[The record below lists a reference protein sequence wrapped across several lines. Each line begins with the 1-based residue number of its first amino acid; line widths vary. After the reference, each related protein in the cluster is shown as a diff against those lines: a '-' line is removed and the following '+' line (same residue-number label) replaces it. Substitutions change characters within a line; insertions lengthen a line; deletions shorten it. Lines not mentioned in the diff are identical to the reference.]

1 MQVMASSPAV
11 SALFDLSGRAAVV
24 TGGSG
29 VLGRAIVRG
38 LRRAGANVAVLA
50 RHPEAV
56 DEVVTASAPDPR
68 VAGDIRDEGDICGEA
83 AIARGTD
90 IAGEIIPLVADVLD
104 VESLEDARGAVIERW
119 GRLDVLVNAA
129 GGNQPE
135 ATVPV
140 GGSFFDLDAEGFRS
154 VLELN
159 LMGTFLATQV
169 FAKTMAGTG
178 SGSVVNIS
186 SMAASRPLSRV
197 VGYGAAKAGVE
208 NLTRWL
214 ADHIARQVSPGIR
227 VNAVAPGFFLGD
239 QNRALLTEADGS
251 LTERGRTIVS
261 RTPMGRLGSPE
272 DLVGTVLWLA
282 SDASAFVTGTV
293 VPVDGGFSAA
303 AGI

>member
-1 MQVMASSPAV
+1 MQVVAPPPGP
-11 SALFDLSGRAAVV
+11 ALFDLSGRAALV

-29 VLGRAIVRG
+29 VLGRAIAAG

-56 DEVVTASAPDPR
+56 DEVVAALAPDLPR
-68 VAGDIRDEGDICGEA
+68 EPDLPGEVV
-83 AIARGTD
+83 
-90 IAGEIIPLVADVLD
+90 PLVADVLD
-104 VESLEDARGAVIERW
+104 VESLEDARGAVIGRW
-119 GRLDVLVNAA
+119 GRLDVVVNAA
-129 GGNQPE
+129 GGNRPE

-140 GGSFFDLDAEGFRS
+140 GGSFFDLDADGFRA

-169 FAKTMAGTG
+169 FAKAMAGPG
-178 SGSVVNIS
+178 SGSIVNIS
-186 SMAASRPLSRV
+186 SMAAARPLSRV
-197 VGYGAAKAGVE
+197 AGYGAAKAGVE

-239 QNRALLTEADGS
+239 QNRALLTEPDGS
-251 LTERGRTIVS
+251 LSERGRAIVD

-272 DLVGTVLWLA
+272 DLVGTVVWLA

-293 VPVDGGFSAA
+293 VAVDGGFSAA

>member
-1 MQVMASSPAV
+1 M
-11 SALFDLSGRAAVV
+11 FDLSGRAAIV

-29 VLGRAIVRG
+29 ALGRAIAMG
-38 LRRAGANVAVLA
+38 LRSAGANVALLA
-50 RHPEAV
+50 RHPGTL
-56 DEVVTASAPDPR
+56 DEVVASLGP
-68 VAGDIRDEGDICGEA
+68 GL
-83 AIARGTD
+83 
-90 IAGEIIPLVADVLD
+90 AGEPEMPGGPEIPGETVALVADVLD

-140 GGSFFDLDAEGFRS
+140 GGSFFDLDADGFRS
-154 VLELN
+154 VVELN

-169 FAKTMAGTG
+169 FAKTMAGLG

-186 SMAASRPLSRV
+186 SVAGSRPLSRV
-197 VGYGAAKAGVE
+197 AGYGAAKAGVE

-227 VNAVAPGFFLGD
+227 VNAVAPGFFLGA
-239 QNRALLTEADGS
+239 QNRALLTDADGS
-251 LTERGRTIVS
+251 LNERGRTVVA

-293 VPVDGGFSAA
+293 VAVDGGFSAA

>member
-1 MQVMASSPAV
+1 MQVMAPPPAV

-29 VLGRAIVRG
+29 VLGRAIVLG

-56 DEVVTASAPDPR
+56 DEVVAAVAPGLPGG
-68 VAGDIRDEGDICGEA
+68 ADIGGIVGGA
-83 AIARGTD
+83 D
-90 IAGEIIPLVADVLD
+90 IAAAGAADMAGEVIPLVADVLD

-140 GGSFFDLDAEGFRS
+140 GGSFFDLDSEGFRS

-169 FAKTMAGTG
+169 FAKTMAGNG

-186 SMAASRPLSRV
+186 SMAATRPLSRV

-214 ADHIARQVSPGIR
+214 ADHIARQVSSGIR

-251 LTERGRTIVS
+251 LTERGRAIVS

>member
-1 MQVMASSPAV
+1 M
-11 SALFDLSGRAAVV
+11 FDLSGRAAIV

-29 VLGRAIVRG
+29 ALGRAIATG
-38 LRRAGANVAVLA
+38 LRSAGANVALLA
-50 RHPEAV
+50 RHPGAL
-56 DEVVTASAPDPR
+56 DEVVASLAP
-68 VAGDIRDEGDICGEA
+68 GL
-83 AIARGTD
+83 
-90 IAGEIIPLVADVLD
+90 AGEPEIPGETVALVADVLD

-140 GGSFFDLDAEGFRS
+140 GGSFFDLDADGFRS
-154 VLELN
+154 VVELN

-169 FAKTMAGTG
+169 FAKTMAGLG

-186 SMAASRPLSRV
+186 SVAGAKPLSRV
-197 VGYGAAKAGVE
+197 AGYGAAKAGVE

-227 VNAVAPGFFLGD
+227 VNAVAPGFFLGA

-251 LTERGRTIVS
+251 LSERGRTVVA

-282 SDASAFVTGTV
+282 SEASAFVTGTV
-293 VPVDGGFSAA
+293 VAVDGGFSAA

>member
-1 MQVMASSPAV
+1 MQVMAPPPAV
-11 SALFDLSGRAAVV
+11 SAPFDLSGRAAVV

-29 VLGRAIVRG
+29 VLGRAIVLG

-50 RHPEAV
+50 RHPEAA
-56 DEVVTASAPDPR
+56 DEMVAASAPHM
-68 VAGDIRDEGDICGEA
+68 
-83 AIARGTD
+83 
-90 IAGEIIPLVADVLD
+90 AGEVIPLVADVLD

-129 GGNQPE
+129 GGNQAE

-169 FAKTMAGTG
+169 FAKTMASNG
-178 SGSVVNIS
+178 SGSVVNVS
-186 SMAASRPLSRV
+186 SMAATRPLSRV

-251 LTERGRTIVS
+251 LTERGRAIVS

>member
-1 MQVMASSPAV
+1 MQVMAPPPAV

-29 VLGRAIVRG
+29 VLGRALVLG
-38 LRRAGANVAVLA
+38 LRHAGANVAVLA

-56 DEVVTASAPDPR
+56 DELVATVAPSLP
-68 VAGDIRDEGDICGEA
+68 GEV
-83 AIARGTD
+83 
-90 IAGEIIPLVADVLD
+90 IPLVADVLD

-129 GGNQPE
+129 GGNQAE

-140 GGSFFDLDAEGFRS
+140 GGSFFDLDADGFRA

-169 FAKTMAGTG
+169 FAKTMAGNG

-251 LTERGRTIVS
+251 LTERGRAIVN

>member
-1 MQVMASSPAV
+1 MAPLPAV
-11 SALFDLSGRAAVV
+11 SALFDLSGRAAIV

-29 VLGRAIVRG
+29 VLGRAIVLG

-56 DEVVTASAPDPR
+56 DEVVAALAPGQPGE
-68 VAGDIRDEGDICGEA
+68 ADIRGGADTAGGADM
-83 AIARGTD
+83 
-90 IAGEIIPLVADVLD
+90 AGEVIPLVADVLD

-119 GRLDVLVNAA
+119 GRLDVLVNGA
-129 GGNQPE
+129 GGNQAE
-135 ATVPV
+135 ATVPL
-140 GGSFFDLDAEGFRS
+140 GGSFFDLNAEGFRA

-169 FAKTMAGTG
+169 FAKTMAGNG

-251 LTERGRTIVS
+251 LTERGRAIVS

>member
-1 MQVMASSPAV
+1 MQVMAPPPAV

-29 VLGRAIVRG
+29 VLGRAIVLG
-38 LRRAGANVAVLA
+38 LRHAGANVAVLA

-56 DEVVTASAPDPR
+56 DELVAASAPDM
-68 VAGDIRDEGDICGEA
+68 
-83 AIARGTD
+83 
-90 IAGEIIPLVADVLD
+90 AGEVIPLVADVLD

-129 GGNQPE
+129 GGNQAE

-140 GGSFFDLDAEGFRS
+140 GGSFFDLDADGFRA

-169 FAKTMAGTG
+169 FAKTMAGNG

-186 SMAASRPLSRV
+186 SMAATRPLSCV

-239 QNRALLTEADGS
+239 QNRALLTEPDGS
-251 LTERGRTIVS
+251 LTERGRAIVS

-293 VPVDGGFSAA
+293 VPVDGGFSAG

>member
-1 MQVMASSPAV
+1 M
-11 SALFDLSGRAAVV
+11 FDLSGRAAIV

-29 VLGRAIVRG
+29 ALGRAIATG
-38 LRRAGANVAVLA
+38 LRSAGANVALLA
-50 RHPEAV
+50 RHPGAL
-56 DEVVTASAPDPR
+56 DEVVASLAP
-68 VAGDIRDEGDICGEA
+68 GL
-83 AIARGTD
+83 
-90 IAGEIIPLVADVLD
+90 AGEPEIPGETVALVADVLD

-140 GGSFFDLDAEGFRS
+140 GGSFFDLDADGFRS
-154 VLELN
+154 VVELN

-169 FAKTMAGTG
+169 FAKTMAGLG

-186 SMAASRPLSRV
+186 SVAGAKPLSRV
-197 VGYGAAKAGVE
+197 AGYGAAKAGVE

-227 VNAVAPGFFLGD
+227 VNAVAPGFFLGA

-251 LTERGRTIVS
+251 LSERGRTVVA

-293 VPVDGGFSAA
+293 VAVDGGFSAA

>member
-1 MQVMASSPAV
+1 MAPPPAV

-29 VLGRAIVRG
+29 VLGRAIVLG

-56 DEVVTASAPDPR
+56 DEVVAASAPDM
-68 VAGDIRDEGDICGEA
+68 
-83 AIARGTD
+83 
-90 IAGEIIPLVADVLD
+90 AGEVIPLVADVLD

-129 GGNQPE
+129 GGNQAE

-169 FAKTMAGTG
+169 FAKTMAGNG
-178 SGSVVNIS
+178 NGSVVNIS

-214 ADHIARQVSPGIR
+214 ADHIARQVSPDIR

-239 QNRALLTEADGS
+239 QNRTLLTEADGS
-251 LTERGRTIVS
+251 LTERGRAIVS

>member
-1 MQVMASSPAV
+1 MAPLPAV
-11 SALFDLSGRAAVV
+11 SALFDLSGRAAIV

-29 VLGRAIVRG
+29 VLGRAIVLG

-56 DEVVTASAPDPR
+56 DEVVAALAPGQPGE
-68 VAGDIRDEGDICGEA
+68 ADIRGGADTAGGADM
-83 AIARGTD
+83 
-90 IAGEIIPLVADVLD
+90 AGEVIPLVADVLD

-119 GRLDVLVNAA
+119 GRLDVLVNGA
-129 GGNQPE
+129 GGNQAE

-140 GGSFFDLDAEGFRS
+140 GGSFFDLNAEGFRA

-169 FAKTMAGTG
+169 FAKTMAGNG

-251 LTERGRTIVS
+251 LTERGRAIVS

-282 SDASAFVTGTV
+282 SNASAFVTGTV

>member
-1 MQVMASSPAV
+1 MQVMAPLPAV
-11 SALFDLSGRAAVV
+11 SALFDLSGRAAIV

-29 VLGRAIVRG
+29 VLGRAIVLG

-56 DEVVTASAPDPR
+56 DEGVAASAPDM
-68 VAGDIRDEGDICGEA
+68 
-83 AIARGTD
+83 
-90 IAGEIIPLVADVLD
+90 AGEVIPLVADVLD
-104 VESLEDARGAVIERW
+104 IESLEDARGAVIERW

-129 GGNQPE
+129 GGNQAE

-169 FAKTMAGTG
+169 FAKTMAGNG

-186 SMAASRPLSRV
+186 SMAATRPLSRV

-214 ADHIARQVSPGIR
+214 ADHIARQVSSGIR

-251 LTERGRTIVS
+251 LTERGRAIVS

>member
-38 LRRAGANVAVLA
+38 LRGAGANVAVLA
-50 RHPEAV
+50 RHPGTL
-56 DEVVTASAPDPR
+56 DEVVASLAPRLP
-68 VAGDIRDEGDICGEA
+68 GGPEMPG
-83 AIARGTD
+83 GTD
-90 IAGEIIPLVADVLD
+90 MAGEVIPLVADVLD

-140 GGSFFDLDAEGFRS
+140 GGSFFDLDADAVRS
-154 VLELN
+154 VVELN
-159 LMGTFLATQV
+159 LMGTFLPTQV
-169 FAKTMAGTG
+169 FAKTMAGLG
-178 SGSVVNIS
+178 RGSVVNIS

-227 VNAVAPGFFLGD
+227 VNAVAPGFFLGA

-251 LTERGRTIVS
+251 LTERGRAIVS

>member
-1 MQVMASSPAV
+1 MQVMATHPDGPTM
-11 SALFDLSGRAAVV
+11 FDLSGRVAIV

-29 VLGRAIVRG
+29 ALGRTIALG

-50 RHPEAV
+50 RHPEAL
-56 DEVVTASAPDPR
+56 DEVVAPLATGLSGGPDLPGEPDMPSEPDIPGET
-68 VAGDIRDEGDICGEA
+68 VA
-83 AIARGTD
+83 
-90 IAGEIIPLVADVLD
+90 LVADVLD

-140 GGSFFDLDAEGFRS
+140 GGSFFDLDADGFRS

-186 SMAASRPLSRV
+186 SVAGSRPLSRTA
-197 VGYGAAKAGVE
+197 GYGAAKAGVE

-227 VNAVAPGFFLGD
+227 VNAVAPGFFLGA

-251 LTERGRTIVS
+251 LSERGRAVVS

-293 VPVDGGFSAA
+293 VTVDGGFLAA

>member
-1 MQVMASSPAV
+1 MFA
-11 SALFDLSGRAAVV
+11 LSGRAAIV

-29 VLGRAIVRG
+29 VLGRAIVLG

-56 DEVVTASAPDPR
+56 DEVVAALAPGLPGEADIPGEAD
-68 VAGDIRDEGDICGEA
+68 VAGEV
-83 AIARGTD
+83 
-90 IAGEIIPLVADVLD
+90 IPLVADVLD
-104 VESLEDARGAVIERW
+104 VESLEDARGAVMERW

-129 GGNQPE
+129 GGNRPE
-135 ATVPV
+135 ATVAV
-140 GGSFFDLDAEGFRS
+140 GGSFFDLDADGFRA

-169 FAKTMAGTG
+169 FAKTMAGHG
-178 SGSVVNIS
+178 SGSVINVS

-251 LTERGRTIVS
+251 LTERGQAIVS

>member
-1 MQVMASSPAV
+1 MAPPPAV

-29 VLGRAIVRG
+29 VLGRAIVLG

-56 DEVVTASAPDPR
+56 DELVASVAPSLP
-68 VAGDIRDEGDICGEA
+68 GEV
-83 AIARGTD
+83 
-90 IAGEIIPLVADVLD
+90 IPLVADVLD

-129 GGNQPE
+129 GGNQAE

-140 GGSFFDLDAEGFRS
+140 GGSFFDLDAEGFRA

-169 FAKTMAGTG
+169 FAKTMAGNG
-178 SGSVVNIS
+178 NGSVVNIS

-239 QNRALLTEADGS
+239 QNRALLTDADGS
-251 LTERGRTIVS
+251 LTERGRAIVS

-282 SDASAFVTGTV
+282 SDASTFVTGTV

>member
-38 LRRAGANVAVLA
+38 LRGAGANVAVLA

-56 DEVVTASAPDPR
+56 DEVVTASGPDPR

-83 AIARGTD
+83 AIGGGTD

>member
-1 MQVMASSPAV
+1 M
-11 SALFDLSGRAAVV
+11 FDLSGRAAIV

-29 VLGRAIVRG
+29 VLGRAIALG
-38 LRRAGANVAVLA
+38 LRSAGANVALLA
-50 RHPEAV
+50 RHPAML
-56 DEVVTASAPDPR
+56 DEVVASLAPGLP
-68 VAGDIRDEGDICGEA
+68 AEAEISGEPEMPGEA
-83 AIARGTD
+83 VA
-90 IAGEIIPLVADVLD
+90 LVADVLD

-135 ATVPV
+135 ATVAV
-140 GGSFFDLDAEGFRS
+140 GGSFFDLDADGFRA

-169 FAKTMAGTG
+169 FAKTMAGLGSG

-186 SMAASRPLSRV
+186 SVAGSRPLSRV
-197 VGYGAAKAGVE
+197 AGYGAAKAGVE

-227 VNAVAPGFFLGD
+227 VNAVAPGFFLGA

-251 LTERGRTIVS
+251 LSERGRAVVA

-293 VPVDGGFSAA
+293 IAVDGGFSAA

>member
-1 MQVMASSPAV
+1 M
-11 SALFDLSGRAAVV
+11 FDLSGRAAIV

-29 VLGRAIVRG
+29 VLGRAIVMG

-56 DEVVTASAPDPR
+56 DEVVAAVVPGLP
-68 VAGDIRDEGDICGEA
+68 GEA
-83 AIARGTD
+83 D
-90 IAGEIIPLVADVLD
+90 IAGVADMAGEVIPLVADVLD

-129 GGNQPE
+129 GGNQAE

-140 GGSFFDLDAEGFRS
+140 GGSFFDLDADGFRA

-169 FAKTMAGTG
+169 FAKTMAGNG

-251 LTERGRTIVS
+251 LTERGRAIVS

>member
-1 MQVMASSPAV
+1 MFTLAGR
-11 SALFDLSGRAAVV
+11 SAIV

-29 VLGRAIVRG
+29 VLGRAIVLG

-56 DEVVTASAPDPR
+56 DEVVAALAPDLPGGA
-68 VAGDIRDEGDICGEA
+68 V
-83 AIARGTD
+83 
-90 IAGEIIPLVADVLD
+90 PLVADVLD

-129 GGNQPE
+129 GGNQAD

-140 GGSFFDLDAEGFRS
+140 GGSFFDLDADGFRA

-169 FAKTMAGTG
+169 FAKTMAGNG

-251 LTERGRTIVS
+251 LTERGRAIVS

>member
-1 MQVMASSPAV
+1 MQVMAPLPAV
-11 SALFDLSGRAAVV
+11 SALFDLSGRAAIV

-29 VLGRAIVRG
+29 VLGRAIVLG

-56 DEVVTASAPDPR
+56 DEVVAAVAPGLP
-68 VAGDIRDEGDICGEA
+68 GEV
-83 AIARGTD
+83 
-90 IAGEIIPLVADVLD
+90 IPLVADVLD

-129 GGNQPE
+129 GGNQAE

-140 GGSFFDLDAEGFRS
+140 GGSFFDLDADGFRA

-169 FAKTMAGTG
+169 FAKTMAGNG

-251 LTERGRTIVS
+251 LTERGRAIVS

>member
-1 MQVMASSPAV
+1 M
-11 SALFDLSGRAAVV
+11 FDLSGRAAIV

-29 VLGRAIVRG
+29 ALGRSIAKA
-38 LRRAGANVAVLA
+38 LRSAGANVALLA
-50 RHPEAV
+50 RHPETL
-56 DEVVTASAPDPR
+56 DEVVASLAPGLPGEPEMPGEPQMPGET
-68 VAGDIRDEGDICGEA
+68 VA
-83 AIARGTD
+83 
-90 IAGEIIPLVADVLD
+90 LVADVLD
-104 VESLEDARGAVIERW
+104 VESLEDARGAVLERW

-129 GGNQPE
+129 GGNQLE
-135 ATVPV
+135 ATVAV
-140 GGSFFDLDAEGFRS
+140 GGSFFDLDADGFRA

-169 FAKTMAGTG
+169 FAKTMAGLG

-186 SMAASRPLSRV
+186 SVAGSRPLSRV
-197 VGYGAAKAGVE
+197 AGYGAAKAGVE

-214 ADHIARQVSPGIR
+214 ADHIARQISPGIR
-227 VNAVAPGFFLGD
+227 VNAVAPGFFLGA
-239 QNRALLTEADGS
+239 QNRALLTETDGS
-251 LTERGRTIVS
+251 LSERGRAVVA

-293 VPVDGGFSAA
+293 VAVDGGFSAA

>member
-1 MQVMASSPAV
+1 MP
-11 SALFDLSGRAAVV
+11 GE
-24 TGGSG
+24 T
-29 VLGRAIVRG
+29 
-38 LRRAGANVAVLA
+38 VA
-50 RHPEAV
+50 
-56 DEVVTASAPDPR
+56 
-68 VAGDIRDEGDICGEA
+68 
-83 AIARGTD
+83 
-90 IAGEIIPLVADVLD
+90 LVADVLD
-104 VESLEDARGAVIERW
+104 VEALEDARGAVIERW

-135 ATVPV
+135 ATVAV
-140 GGSFFDLDAEGFRS
+140 GGSFFDLDADGFRA

-169 FAKTMAGTG
+169 FAKTMAGLG

-186 SMAASRPLSRV
+186 SVAGSRPLSRV
-197 VGYGAAKAGVE
+197 AGYGAAKAGVE

-214 ADHIARQVSPGIR
+214 ADHIARQISPGIR
-227 VNAVAPGFFLGD
+227 VNAVAPGFFLGA
-239 QNRALLTEADGS
+239 QNRALLTETDGS
-251 LTERGRTIVS
+251 LSERGRAVVA

-293 VPVDGGFSAA
+293 VAVDGGFSAA

>member
-1 MQVMASSPAV
+1 MAPLPAV
-11 SALFDLSGRAAVV
+11 SALFDLSGRAAIV

-29 VLGRAIVRG
+29 VLGRAIVLG

-56 DEVVTASAPDPR
+56 DEVVAALAPGQP
-68 VAGDIRDEGDICGEA
+68 GEV
-83 AIARGTD
+83 
-90 IAGEIIPLVADVLD
+90 IPLVADVLD

-119 GRLDVLVNAA
+119 GRLDVLVNGA
-129 GGNQPE
+129 GGNQAE
-135 ATVPV
+135 ATVPL
-140 GGSFFDLDAEGFRS
+140 GGSFFDLNAEGFRA

-169 FAKTMAGTG
+169 FAKTMAGNG

-251 LTERGRTIVS
+251 LTERGRAIVS

-272 DLVGTVLWLA
+272 DLVGTMLWLA

>member
-1 MQVMASSPAV
+1 M
-11 SALFDLSGRAAVV
+11 FDLTGRAAIV

-29 VLGRAIVRG
+29 ALGRAIALG

-50 RHPEAV
+50 RHVEAV
-56 DEVVTASAPDPR
+56 DEVVAALAADLPGEPGLLGEPDLPR
-68 VAGDIRDEGDICGEA
+68 EA
-83 AIARGTD
+83 NMPGKAV
-90 IAGEIIPLVADVLD
+90 PLVADVLD
-104 VESLEDARGAVIERW
+104 VESLEDARGAVIGRW

-135 ATVPV
+135 GTVPV
-140 GGSFFDLDAEGFRS
+140 GGSFFDLDADGFRA

-169 FAKTMAGTG
+169 FAKAMAGPG

-214 ADHIARQVSPGIR
+214 ADHIARQVSPAIR
-227 VNAVAPGFFLGD
+227 VNAIAPGFFLGD
-239 QNRALLTEADGS
+239 QNRALLTETDGS
-251 LTERGRTIVS
+251 LTERGRAIVS

>member
-1 MQVMASSPAV
+1 MQDVALPPAGPQM
-11 SALFDLSGRAAVV
+11 FDLTGRAAIV

-29 VLGRAIVRG
+29 VLGRAIVLG
-38 LRRAGANVAVLA
+38 LRKAGANVAVLA

-56 DEVVTASAPDPR
+56 DEVVAALAPELPGGPDKP
-68 VAGDIRDEGDICGEA
+68 GE
-83 AIARGTD
+83 TV
-90 IAGEIIPLVADVLD
+90 PLVADVLD

-129 GGNQPE
+129 GGNRPE

-140 GGSFFDLDAEGFRS
+140 GGSFFDLDADGFRT

-169 FAKTMAGTG
+169 FAKTMAGQG

-197 VGYGAAKAGVE
+197 AGYGAAKAGVE

-214 ADHIARQVSPGIR
+214 ADHIARQVSTAIR

-251 LTERGRTIVS
+251 LTERGQAIVS
-261 RTPMGRLGSPE
+261 RTPMGRLGTPE

-293 VPVDGGFSAA
+293 VVVDGGFSAT

>member
-1 MQVMASSPAV
+1 M
-11 SALFDLSGRAAVV
+11 FDLSGRAAIV

-29 VLGRAIVRG
+29 ALGRAIALG
-38 LRRAGANVAVLA
+38 LRSAGANVALLA
-50 RHPEAV
+50 RHPEML
-56 DEVVTASAPDPR
+56 DEVVASLAPGPP
-68 VAGDIRDEGDICGEA
+68 GEA
-83 AIARGTD
+83 ERP
-90 IAGEIIPLVADVLD
+90 GEPEMPGEPQMPGETVALVADVLD
-104 VESLEDARGAVIERW
+104 VESLEDARGAVLERW

-135 ATVPV
+135 ATVAV
-140 GGSFFDLDAEGFRS
+140 GGSFFDLDADGFRA

-169 FAKTMAGTG
+169 FAKTMAGPG

-186 SMAASRPLSRV
+186 SVAGSRPLSRIA
-197 VGYGAAKAGVE
+197 GYGAAKAGVE

-227 VNAVAPGFFLGD
+227 VNAVAPGFFLGA

-251 LTERGRTIVS
+251 LSERGRAVVA

-272 DLVGTVLWLA
+272 DVVGTVLWLA

-293 VPVDGGFSAA
+293 IAVDGGFSAA

>member
-1 MQVMASSPAV
+1 MQVVASLPAFP
-11 SALFDLSGRAAVV
+11 AMFNLSGRTAVV

-29 VLGRAIVRG
+29 ALGRAIAWA
-38 LRRAGANVAVLA
+38 LRSAGANVALLA
-50 RHPEAV
+50 RHPATL
-56 DEVVTASAPDPR
+56 DEVVASLAPGGAEIP
-68 VAGDIRDEGDICGEA
+68 GEPEMPGEA
-83 AIARGTD
+83 VA
-90 IAGEIIPLVADVLD
+90 LVADVLD

-135 ATVPV
+135 ATVAV
-140 GGSFFDLDAEGFRS
+140 GGSFFDLDADAFRA

-169 FAKTMAGTG
+169 FAKTMAGLG

-186 SMAASRPLSRV
+186 SVAGSRPLSRV
-197 VGYGAAKAGVE
+197 AGYGAAKAGVE

-227 VNAVAPGFFLGD
+227 VNAVAPGFFLGA

-251 LTERGRTIVS
+251 LSERGRAVVA
-261 RTPMGRLGSPE
+261 RTPMGRLGSPQ